1 MRRASLNSYFSKA
14 SIKRLEPMI
23 KDITSKL
30 LKRLDSASTSR
41 EVLTMRMVY
50 KAVTSDVINSYAFGK
65 SKHEIDMPDFNAPYQ
80 LGMEKLNDVIY
91 VLMQLGWLFP
101 LLDMLPD
108 SLASWTVPSLVVHR
122 KAKKEWA
129 VQIDNIRETQ
139 DEKIDTE
146 DNVFQGLLNSSIL
159 SDADKSTER
168 LTVEAF
174 VLVGAGLE
182 TTATTLMVLTYHLL
196 ANPPILRKLKAEL
209 EAEIPDAS
217 VLPTFKQVESLPY
230 LTAVVQEG
238 LRMHSGASTRQQRIA
253 PDEDLVYTDR
263 ARAKKWIIPAGTPVS
278 MTPTLLQYLPEYF
291 PDPNTFRP
299 ERWIENPRLDRYLL
313 TFSKGSRI
321 CLGMNLAYQEMYFV
335 LAAVFRKY
343 DLYDGAVEGK
353 GPALQL
359 YETVRERDIDMV
371 AELAVPSPEVG
382 SEGLRIQVMG

>member
-1 MRRASLNSYFSKA
+1 M
-14 SIKRLEPMI
+14 
-23 KDITSKL
+23 
-30 LKRLDSASTSR
+30 
-41 EVLTMRMVY
+41 
-50 KAVTSDVINSYAFGK
+50 
-65 SKHEIDMPDFNAPYQ
+65 
-80 LGMEKLNDVIY
+80 
-91 VLMQLGWLFP
+91 
-101 LLDMLPD
+101 
-108 SLASWTVPSLVVHR
+108 
-122 KAKKEWA
+122 
-129 VQIDNIRETQ
+129 QIDNIRETQ

-253 PDEDLVYTDR
+253 PDEDLIYTDR
-263 ARAKKWIIPAGTPVS
+263 ATAKKWIIPAGTPVS

-343 DLYDGAVEGK
+343 DLYDGTVEGK

-359 YETVRERDIDMV
+359 YDTVRERDIDMV